1 MYPSKP
7 LLISSGVASV
17 RWLEAKFG
25 RSGRMN
31 ATLTCPP
38 GSYMMRPRA
47 LGPRGE
53 SVRSLLAHLI
63 FHDTS
68 FHVPKNCSLTEREA
82 GRSGLRGTRAAIS
95 REAEAVMR
103 DMATLMLICL
113 TTDWMRPRREV
124 AAQPQTRPNAPH
136 PTHPAP
142 RA

>member
-53 SVRSLLAHLI
+53 SVRSPLAHVI

-82 GRSGLRGTRAAIS
+82 GRSGLRGTRAAK
-95 REAEAVMR
+95 AEAVVR
-103 DMATLMLICL
+103 DMANLTLICL
-113 TTDWMRPRREV
+113 TTDWM
-124 AAQPQTRPNAPH
+124 QS
-136 PTHPAP
+136 